1 MRRIA
6 HGATCGLIWLA
17 IGLTVIAAETGDSA
31 GTSILGRQIADF
43 TLVDLHGQPRALA
56 ELADEQLVI
65 VAFLGTECPLARL
78 YAPRLQQLAAE
89 YRERG
94 VAFVAIDSNDQDVLT
109 EMAAFA
115 QHNRW
120 DFPFFKDRDQSVADQ
135 FSVRRNPAVYVLDRQ
150 RVVRY
155 EGRIDD
161 QYGLGASSG
170 YARPEVKRRDLAI
183 ALEELLAGRE
193 VSQPTTPTTGC
204 LIGRRPRSVP
214 SGDVTYCKH
223 IAPLLQARCV
233 SCHRAG
239 EIGPFALT
247 DYDEVVGWADMI
259 REVVSDGRMPPW
271 SASPEHGKFSND
283 PRLSDTEKKLLGDW
297 IDHGCPQGDPSDLPP
312 PRKWTDGWQIDTPD
326 QIVRIA
332 KPYKVQAEGVL
343 AYQYFLVD
351 PGWTEDKWIA
361 QAEVRPGNRA
371 VVHHILVGFV
381 PPLTKFGQ
389 KPEEGGG
396 APLTSFVPGSIPHVY
411 QPGTAVLVP
420 AKSRLIF
427 EIHYT
432 PNGIAQEDQSYLG
445 VVFADPA
452 SVKKR
457 AVYDNVE
464 SRKFTIPAGASGHEL
479 VASRKFT
486 RDYLLLSMSPHM
498 HLRGKSFRFA
508 AEYPDGTS
516 EILLDVPRY
525 DFNWQL
531 RYELAEPKRLPA
543 GTKLV
548 CTARYDNSTA
558 NLANPAPDKDVHFGW
573 QTWDEMLAGF
583 STAVPAENTAPAE
596 NPAPAAPP
604 AATEPGAP

>member
-6 HGATCGLIWLA
+6 RGAAGGVLWLA
-17 IGLTVIAAETGDSA
+17 VALTSVAAEPADSP
-31 GTSILGRQIADF
+31 IIGRQIADF
-43 TLVDLHGQPRALA
+43 TLKDVHGQPRALA
-56 ELADEQLVI
+56 DFADGQLVV
-65 VAFLGTECPLARL
+65 VAFMGTECPLARL

-94 VAFVAIDSNDQDVLT
+94 VAFVAVDSNDQDSLT

-115 QHNRW
+115 KEHDWQFGFW
-120 DFPFFKDRDQSVADQ
+120 KDRDQAVADRFSVA
-135 FSVRRNPAVYVLDRQ
+135 RNPAVFVLDRQ

-161 QYGLGASSG
+161 QYGLGSSSG

-183 ALEELLAGRE
+183 ALDELLAGKE

-204 LIGRRPRSVP
+204 LIGRRPRSAP
-214 SGDVTYCKH
+214 SGDVTYTRH

-247 DYDEVVGWADMI
+247 DFDEVVGWADMI
-259 REVVSDGRMPPW
+259 REVVCDGRMPPW

-283 PRLSDTEKKLLGDW
+283 PRLSDAEKQLVNDW
-297 IDHGCPQGDPSDLPP
+297 IDHGCPQGEPSDLPP
-312 PRKWTDGWQIDTPD
+312 PRQWTDGWQIDTPD

-332 KPYKVQAEGVL
+332 KPYKVHAEGVL

-381 PPLTKFGQ
+381 PPLVKFGQ
-389 KPEEGGG
+389 KPEEGGP

-420 AKSRLIF
+420 ARSRLIF

-464 SRKFTIPAGASGHEL
+464 SKKFTIPAGANDHEL
-479 VASRKFT
+479 VASRVFD
-486 RDYLLLSMSPHM
+486 RDHLLLSMSPHM
-498 HLRGKSFRFA
+498 HLRGKSFRFEA
-508 AEYPDGTS
+508 AYPDGTT

-548 CTARYDNSTA
+548 CTARYDNSAA

-583 STAVPAENTAPAE
+583 FTAVPVENAV
-596 NPAPAAPP
+596 PP
-604 AATEPGAP
+604 ATPPVAAEESSQ